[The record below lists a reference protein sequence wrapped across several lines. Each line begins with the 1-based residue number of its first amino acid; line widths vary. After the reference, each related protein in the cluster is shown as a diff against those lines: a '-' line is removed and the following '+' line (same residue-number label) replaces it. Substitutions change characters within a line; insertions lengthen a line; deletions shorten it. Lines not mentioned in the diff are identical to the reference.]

1 MSEMLGIWTLDLWMQ
16 REKKIAIQ
24 AFKNSRAEES
34 FKRKRKRKYIIAG
47 KHQETNIER
56 DQEETQTL
64 APPAAATG
72 TESSS
77 DDEPPKK
84 KKIRT
89 LCTLDQW
96 IKSICDS
103 QGNWKHAQASKLA
116 DQTC

>member
-1 MSEMLGIWTLDLWMQ
+1 MQ

-34 FKRKRKRKYIIAG
+34 FKRKYIIAA

-77 DDEPPKK
+77 DDEPPKR

-103 QGNWKHAQASKLA
+103 QGN
-116 DQTC
+116 